1 MLWRAAAADGESA
14 TLHYTNA
21 GVASWYDFAAA
32 IHAEAR
38 SLGLVQRDVEVRA
51 IATEQY
57 PTPALR
63 PACSVLEKRATLE
76 RLGLTPIHWRAELR
90 AVLREMVQ

>member
-1 MLWRAAAADGESA
+1 MLRLFHER
-14 TLHYTNA
+14 
-21 GVASWYDFAAA
+21 
-32 IHAEAR
+32 I
-38 SLGLVQRDVEVRA
+38 LGLVQRDVEVRA

-57 PTPALR
+57 PTPARR